1 MAEQKKQNLLT
12 GAGVLAAAT
21 VLVKII
27 GAIYKI
33 PLTNLISVE
42 GYAYFTGAYGI
53 YNPLYA
59 ISMAGLPVAV
69 SKLVSQN
76 IELGKIKDAKRIF
89 AVSKRLFLMV
99 GLVGMVILAAVAIPY
114 SKLVGSEM
122 NYISILVIAPCI
134 MFCCQMS
141 SYRGYYEGLNNMT
154 PTGVSQVIEAAV
166 KLIWGL
172 AATYVAFERWL
183 GSYRANNVD
192 GVAKVFGV
200 EVHNEAEALSAM
212 YPYLAAVAISGV
224 TLGSMFGLLYLF
236 IRYKR
241 RGFGFTREELVNSPP
256 ARADKEIRN
265 EIIRIAA
272 PIALSSLILNL
283 SNLIDDTTIRSRLSY
298 AIEAG
303 GDIIKQMYSNSLE
316 AAQTLD
322 SGISNYLYGTH
333 GSVINI
339 KNLIPTITLTLG
351 ISAIPVLSKAWARK
365 DVSAVKSSVESALRV
380 ALMLALPA
388 GFGMAAL
395 AKPILTL
402 LYPRQLDIV
411 PIAAPMLVIY
421 GLAMFMFSISS
432 PITSML
438 QALGR
443 ADIPL
448 KSIALG
454 SVVKIVLNFVL
465 ISIPSIN
472 IYGAVISTIVCYIV
486 MLAINL
492 VSLIKLT
499 DMKLN
504 LISVFVKPF
513 IASVFCGV
521 AAFFSYKLLNG
532 ALNVGNTISTA
543 FSIAVGAFAYAVVL
557 FLIKGI
563 ERDDVLM
570 LPKGEK
576 IAKLLEKLK
585 LIKAQQTK

>member
-1 MAEQKKQNLLT
+1 MAERKKQNLLT

-27 GAIYKI
+27 GAVYKI

-76 IELGKIKDAKRIF
+76 IELGKVKDAKRIF
-89 AVSKRLFLMV
+89 SVSKRLFLMV
-99 GLVGMVILAAVAIPY
+99 GFVGMVILAAVAVPY
-114 SKLVGSEM
+114 SRLVGSEM

-166 KLIWGL
+166 KLIFGL
-172 AATYVAFERWL
+172 AATYVAFDRWL

-192 GVAKVFGV
+192 GTAKVFGV
-200 EVHNEAEALSAM
+200 EVHSEAEALSAM

-241 RGFGFTREELVNSPP
+241 KGFGFTREELVNSPP
-256 ARADKEIRN
+256 ARPDKEIRN

-272 PIALSSLILNL
+272 PVALSSLILNL
-283 SNLIDDTTIRSRLSY
+283 TNLIDDTTIRSRLAH
-298 AIEAG
+298 AIDVG
-303 GDIIKQMYSNSLE
+303 GDTIKEMFSQSLQ

-351 ISAIPVLSKAWARK
+351 ISAIPVLSKAWAKK
-365 DVSAVKSSVESALRV
+365 DVATVKSSVESALRI

-395 AKPILTL
+395 AKPILML
-402 LYPRQLDIV
+402 LYPKQIDIV
-411 PIAAPMLVIY
+411 PIAAPMLVAY
-421 GLAMFMFSISS
+421 GLSLFLFSISS
-432 PITSML
+432 PVTSML

-448 KSIALG
+448 KSVAIG
-454 SVVKIVLNFVL
+454 SVIKIAMNFVL
-465 ISIPSIN
+465 IGIPSIN
-472 IYGAVISTIVCYIV
+472 IYGAVLSTIVCYII
-486 MLAINL
+486 ML
-492 VSLIKLT
+492 S
-499 DMKLN
+499 LN
-504 LISVFVKPF
+504 LFSLLKITGMKMNFVSIFVKPLV
-513 IASVFCGV
+513 ASAFCGIS
-521 AAFFSYKLLNG
+521 AFFSYKLVNG
-532 ALNVGNTISTA
+532 VLSVGNTISTVFA
-543 FSIAVGAFAYAVVL
+543 IAVGALVYAAVL
-557 FLIKGI
+557 FIVKGI
-563 ERDDVLM
+563 EREDVLM
-570 LPKGEK
+570 LPKGDK
-576 IAKLLEKLK
+576 IAKLLEKMK
-585 LIKAQQTK
+585 LIKAE